1 VQKLINRPERAVK
14 EMLDGLLALYPGL
27 ARLAD
32 QNVVLRADFE
42 IIRDNQVAL
51 ISGGGSGHEPAH
63 AGYVGAGMLSAAV
76 AGEVFTSPSADSVLA
91 AIRAVTGRLG
101 ALLIIKNYTG
111 DRLNFGLAAEMAR
124 AEGYLVESVI
134 VADDVA
140 LAKSEEHAGRRG
152 LAGTV
157 LVHKIAG
164 AAAAEGKDLP
174 QVASIAQAAAEQIG
188 TMGVA
193 LSAGTAPG
201 AEGPSFVLDR
211 EVELG
216 LGIHGEP
223 GVRRVA
229 IAPAD
234 KLVDELLNQILST
247 QRLHG
252 GERIAVLIN
261 NLGATTAMEL
271 AIVGRRALSK
281 LEARGLDVER
291 LYSGTFVSS
300 LDMAGISVSLLRVN
314 DERLRWL
321 DAPTSAPTW
330 PNNSKRRPG
339 PVAKRIIHQT
349 VITPEAEK
357 QEPPQTTE
365 GKRAKR
371 AVLAACAA
379 LGESYYRLKKADE
392 AVGDGDLGDN
402 MARAAK
408 AIALGEFP
416 YDHPAEMLKAI
427 GLKIQQT
434 MGGSSGPLYGAL
446 LLRTGST
453 LEQGPEDNPKQWS
466 AAIIEG
472 CGAIGELGG
481 ARLGDRTMLDAL
493 VPFARTFNEHIS
505 EGFRLDE
512 SLLASLEAAKHGA
525 VSTAQMVARRGR
537 SSYLGERTIGNIDP
551 GALAVV
557 IWLEAAIREIL
568 STATSVAEIPA
579 VDSR

>member
-1 VQKLINRPERAVK
+1 MS

-27 ARLAD
+27 ARLAG
-32 QNVVLRADFE
+32 QNVLLRADSE
-42 IIRDNQVAL
+42 AVRDRQVAL

-111 DRLNFGLAAEMAR
+111 DRLNFGVAAEMAR
-124 AEGYLVESVI
+124 AEGFLVESVI

-164 AAAAEGKDLP
+164 AAAAEEKDLP
-174 QVASIAQAAAEQIG
+174 QVASIAQATAEQIG

-201 AEGPSFVLDR
+201 ASGPSFTLDG

-223 GVRRVA
+223 GVRRVP

-234 KLVDELLNQILST
+234 KLVDELLSQILST
-247 QRLHG
+247 QRLRG
-252 GERIAVLIN
+252 GERVAVLIN

-271 AIVGRRALSK
+271 AIAGRRVLSR
-281 LEARGLDVER
+281 LESRGLEVER

-300 LDMAGISVSLLRVN
+300 LDMAGISISLLRVD
-314 DERLRWL
+314 DERLHWL
-321 DAPTSAPTW
+321 DAPTLAPAW
-330 PNNSKRRPG
+330 PNPPKRRPG
-339 PVAKRIIHQT
+339 AVAERMISET
-349 VITPEAEK
+349 VITPTPEVEAM
-357 QEPPQTTE
+357 PQTAE
-365 GKRAKR
+365 GKRAKQ
-371 AVLAACAA
+371 ATLAACVA
-379 LGESYYRLKKADE
+379 LAENYYRLKKADE

-408 AIALGEFP
+408 AIELGSFP
-416 YDHPAEMLKAI
+416 YDYPAEMLKAI
-427 GLKIQQT
+427 GLRIQET

-446 LLRTGST
+446 LLRTGSA
-453 LEQGPEDNPKQWS
+453 LEQASKNDAKQWS

-472 CGAIGELGG
+472 CGAISELGG

-493 VPFARTFNEHIS
+493 IPFARTFNDRLA
-505 EGFRLDE
+505 EGFPLGQ
-512 SLLASLEAAKHGA
+512 SLLAALEAAKQGA
-525 VSTAQMVARRGR
+525 DSTAQMVARRGR
-537 SSYLGERTIGNIDP
+537 SSYLGARTIGNIDP

-557 IWLEAAIREIL
+557 IWLEAAIRNVL
-568 STATSVAEIPA
+568 GS
-579 VDSR
+579 